1 MGTSNIKVLSVARLS
16 IVLFPSLILAQIENQ
31 IRDDNPGLFKNQRIF
46 HSAPSPFFKGRSYNI
61 DFITDIPV
69 DSILSSTLYFK
80 TNQMKYYQEFQLSG
94 TTGLYRFTYKP
105 NTFPAS
111 RIQYYFTIMTQTGIY
126 GAPINDEGNLTPVDK
141 LLVNPVEY
149 FKQQSRLNR

>member
-1 MGTSNIKVLSVARLS
+1 MRTSNITILSIVRLS

-31 IRDDNPGLFKNQRIF
+31 IRDDNPGLFKNQRIY
-46 HSAPSPFFKGRSYNI
+46 HSAPSPFLKGRSYNI

-80 TNQMKYYQEFQLSG
+80 TDQMKYYQEFQLSG
-94 TTGLYRFTYKP
+94 TKGLYRFTYKP
-105 NTFPAS
+105 KTFPAS

-126 GAPINDEGNLTPVDK
+126 GAPINDKGNLTPVDK
-141 LLVNPVEY
+141 MLADPFEY
-149 FKQQSRLNR
+149 YKQQSRLNR

>member
-1 MGTSNIKVLSVARLS
+1 MRTFNILVLSVLKLS
-16 IVLFPSLILAQIENQ
+16 IIVLPSLILAQIENLL
-31 IRDDNPGLFKNQRIF
+31 RDDNPGLFKNQRIY

-61 DFITDIPV
+61 DFITDIPI

-94 TTGLYRFTYKP
+94 KEGLYRFVYKP
-105 NTFPAS
+105 KTFPAS

-126 GAPINDEGNLTPVDK
+126 GAPINDLGNLTPVDK

>member
-1 MGTSNIKVLSVARLS
+1 MRTSNITVLSIVKLS

-80 TNQMKYYQEFQLSG
+80 TNQTKSYQEFQLSG
-94 TTGLYRFTYKP
+94 TKGLYRFIYKP
-105 NTFPAS
+105 KTFPAS

-126 GAPINDEGNLTPVDK
+126 GSPINDEGNLTPVDK

>member
-1 MGTSNIKVLSVARLS
+1 MRTSNILVLSVVKLS
-16 IVLFPSLILAQIENQ
+16 IIVLPSLILAQIENQ
-31 IRDDNPGLFKNQRIF
+31 LRDDNPGLFKNQRIY

-61 DFITDIPV
+61 DFITDIPI

-94 TTGLYRFTYKP
+94 KEGLYRFEYKP
-105 NTFPAS
+105 KNFPAS

-126 GAPINDEGNLTPVDK
+126 GAPINDLGNLTPVDK

-149 FKQQSRLNR
+149 FKQQSRLNK

>member
-1 MGTSNIKVLSVARLS
+1 MRTSNITILSIVRLS

-31 IRDDNPGLFKNQRIF
+31 IRDDNPGLFKNQRIY
-46 HSAPSPFFKGRSYNI
+46 HSAPSPFLKGRSYNI

-94 TTGLYRFTYKP
+94 TKGLYRFTYKP
-105 NTFPAS
+105 KTFPAS
-111 RIQYYFTIMTQTGIY
+111 RIQYYFTIMTPMGIF
-126 GAPINDEGNLTPVDK
+126 GAPINDQGNLTPIDK

-149 FKQQSRLNR
+149 FKQQSRLNK